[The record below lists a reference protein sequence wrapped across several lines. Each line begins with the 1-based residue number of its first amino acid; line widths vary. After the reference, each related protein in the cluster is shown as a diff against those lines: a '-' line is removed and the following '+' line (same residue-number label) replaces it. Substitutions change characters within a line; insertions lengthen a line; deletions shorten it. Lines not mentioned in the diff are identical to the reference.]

1 MKDSRNWCQLGFL
14 LLLACVF
21 LLFGCE
27 DEEKN
32 RAIEEAE
39 QSRRSLNRAEAK
51 LTRAQKEIADLQA
64 LVYAIT
70 DQRDKLEAQ
79 VRELVEDQDAVSAA
93 AQGEQE
99 RIRRLSAQSIAQ
111 TQDVAVLQSRVEE
124 LTSIVQ
130 SQEKT
135 ISEQEATIAE
145 LLKTVELQQQS
156 IDGQYGSDE
165 EQEDVNEARIE

>member
-1 MKDSRNWCQLGFL
+1 MRELRNSCRLRFL
-14 LLLACVF
+14 LLFGCVF

-27 DEEKN
+27 DEEKKK
-32 RAIEEAE
+32 AIEEAE
-39 QSRRSLNRAEAK
+39 QSRRSLYRAEAK
-51 LTRAQKEIADLQA
+51 LTRTQKEIADLQA

-79 VRELVEDQDAVSAA
+79 VRELVEDQGAA
-93 AQGEQE
+93 FATAQGEQE
-99 RIRRLSAQSIAQ
+99 RIRRLSAQSTAQ
-111 TQDVAVLQSRVEE
+111 TQNVAVLQSRVEE

-145 LLKTVELQQQS
+145 LLKTVELRQQS
-156 IDGQYGSDE
+156 IDGQYGGQE
-165 EQEDVNEARIE
+165 EQEDVNEVRID